1 MLRQLITGTRQF
13 HSGRNAG
20 RNAGRAGKPR
30 STEKM
35 QRAPST
41 PPENRGP
48 SRAELGVVKRKVALV
63 LSYVGSKY
71 HGLQLATQEG
81 IETVE
86 SVLLRTLLDIGAVRP
101 SNAESLQKIKW
112 SRASR
117 TDKGVHAA
125 RIVLSLKLEI
135 HKDWVPPS
143 LHPTNHETTENVS
156 YHKVVELLNEKLPED
171 IRVMS
176 CVRVNDSFTA
186 RTACTWREYQYT
198 IPTDILT
205 RPLQYLPLSEDTK
218 SWDYLPTPE
227 EVSRRY
233 SAFDCTTQTEV
244 QALERL
250 NAALAQFVGTQ
261 SYHNFH
267 NLRASELTKK
277 RHPKR
282 QQVNPADTED
292 LNMDSGLQS
301 LVETDMDRDHL
312 KDENIDDAD
321 ADEEEEPLVEEE
333 VSERNVAVHDSWT
346 PTERPM
352 AQKLVRTM
360 YVVRGELRKLP
371 NGQSL
376 IGVTL
381 RGDSF
386 TLNQIRLMIG
396 AAILVARG
404 MVPPNTISA
413 SLKIPYTLRAPIM
426 PAEGLYLQYGGFGF
440 SGSQYVALSQ
450 ESAAN
455 LSAPEAI
462 LMDQE
467 AFQRSEEFKMNH
479 IQPRVLQDWYENDA
493 HLLNNWLR
501 FAERFRPSH
510 EVAALWQ
517 EILVDEEE
525 FQAERQAR
533 ALIARQKRIDFA
545 LNQQAYE
552 AEQGYNSKNSDRD
565 NNNKS
570 RGNKDNHA
578 LHYAALLPERFYT
591 DLVIHFNAYPG
602 LVVERAVRALTYQIE
617 TGRMARDLSTDNYIE
632 YMRHIA
638 VQSTQNEAV
647 DVLRYWATSM
657 GKVSKIRN

>member
-233 SAFDCTTQTEV
+233 SAFDCTTQTEE

-282 QQVNPADTED
+282 QQVNPAATED

-301 LVETDMDRDHL
+301 LVETDMYKDHS
-312 KDENIDDAD
+312 KDENIEDAD

-386 TLNQIRLMIG
+386 TL
-396 AAILVARG
+396 
-404 MVPPNTISA
+404 
-413 SLKIPYTLRAPIM
+413 K
-426 PAEGLYLQYGGFGF
+426 
-440 SGSQYVALSQ
+440 
-450 ESAAN
+450 
-455 LSAPEAI
+455 
-462 LMDQE
+462 
-467 AFQRSEEFKMNH
+467 
-479 IQPRVLQDWYENDA
+479 
-493 HLLNNWLR
+493 
-501 FAERFRPSH
+501 
-510 EVAALWQ
+510 
-517 EILVDEEE
+517 
-525 FQAERQAR
+525 
-533 ALIARQKRIDFA
+533 
-545 LNQQAYE
+545 
-552 AEQGYNSKNSDRD
+552 
-565 NNNKS
+565 
-570 RGNKDNHA
+570 
-578 LHYAALLPERFYT
+578 
-591 DLVIHFNAYPG
+591 
-602 LVVERAVRALTYQIE
+602 
-617 TGRMARDLSTDNYIE
+617 
-632 YMRHIA
+632 
-638 VQSTQNEAV
+638 
-647 DVLRYWATSM
+647 
-657 GKVSKIRN
+657 